1 MINLKSVYAE
11 PGPDD
16 GLRILVDRLWPRGL
30 SRERL
35 RLDGWAKDLAPSNE
49 LRRWF
54 SHDPDKW
61 EEFRRRYFEELA
73 DCEEAIVEHLD
84 LIKDRRAT
92 LLYAARDQQHNNA
105 VALRDYLEGRSS
117 LGSGRERIVHES

>member
-35 RLDGWAKDLAPSNE
+35 RLDGWAKALAPSDG

-61 EEFRRRYFEELA
+61 EEFRRCYFEELA
-73 DCEEAIVEHLD
+73 DCEEAVAELLD
-84 LIKDRRAT
+84 LIGERRAT
-92 LLYAARDQQHNNA
+92 FLYAARDQQHNNA
-105 VALRDYLEGRSS
+105 VALRDYLGKRLSPRSR
-117 LGSGRERIVHES
+117 SGME

>member
-16 GLRILVDRLWPRGL
+16 GMRILVDRLWPRGL

-35 RLDGWAKDLAPSNE
+35 RLDGWAKALAPSDG
-49 LRRWF
+49 LHRWF

-61 EEFRRRYFEELA
+61 EEFRRCYFEELA
-73 DCEEAIVEHLD
+73 DCEEAIAELLD
-84 LIKDRRAT
+84 LIGERRAT
-92 LLYAARDQQHNNA
+92 FLYAARDQQHNNA
-105 VALRDYLEGRSS
+105 VALRDYLGKRLSPESRS
-117 LGSGRERIVHES
+117 GSECS